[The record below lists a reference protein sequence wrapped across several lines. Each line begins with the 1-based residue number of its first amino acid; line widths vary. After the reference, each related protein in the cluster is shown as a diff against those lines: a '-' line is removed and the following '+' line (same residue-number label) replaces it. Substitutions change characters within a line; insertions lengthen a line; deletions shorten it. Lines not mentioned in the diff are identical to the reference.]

1 MKKDR
6 RWLKSAI
13 ATAATT
19 EVVMPWTR
27 GARRRPEAMTEA
39 LKAAPAA
46 IAAKPTLQASAAR

>member
-13 ATAATT
+13 ATAAAT
-19 EVVMPWTR
+19 EVAMPWTR

-39 LKAAPAA
+39 FKAAPVAPL
-46 IAAKPTLQASAAR
+46 AKPAPQASAAR